1 MYFICKYVYKAIQ
14 GDYSQ
19 FMVTLTDAVLD
30 PAWQVTVTVFLLEL
44 VGLVGM
50 YVKLLFLLYM
60 VELLEE
66 RPVL

>member
-1 MYFICKYVYKAIQ
+1 MYFICQYVYKAIQ

-19 FMVTLTDAVLD
+19 YMFTVTDAVLD

-50 YVKLLFLLYM
+50 YVKLLFPLYM

>member
-1 MYFICKYVYKAIQ
+1 MYKAIQ

-19 FMVTLTDAVLD
+19 YMFTVTDAVLD

-50 YVKLLFLLYM
+50 YVNLLVPLYM